1 LSSQL
6 IDIVTAISTGLMVSF
21 GLIIAIG
28 AQNAWVLNKS
38 LKGEHP
44 WVITTVCFMLDATLI
59 TIGVFSISTIQKLM
73 PPLIPAITLMGV
85 GLLMWLSAQAFYRAW
100 QGGGSLATEGGVDIG
115 SPWRSAGQALAI
127 SLLNPHVY
135 LDTVILIGSIGAQQ
149 IYPIWFIGGAGSASA
164 IWFYSLAAGARFL
177 RPKLSQPH
185 HWQILDCLT
194 GLCLLF
200 VALLLMQKL
209 PV

>member
-1 LSSQL
+1 MSAQL
-6 IDIVTAISTGLMVSF
+6 IEILTTISTGLMVSF
-21 GLIIAIG
+21 GLIVAIG

-73 PPLIPAITLMGV
+73 PPLIPAITLMGI
-85 GLLMWLSAQAFYRAW
+85 GLLVWLSAQAFYRAW
-100 QGGGSLATEGGVDIG
+100 QGGGSLAAEGGVDIG

-135 LDTVILIGSIGAQQ
+135 LDTVILIGSVGAQQ
-149 IYPIWFIGGAGSASA
+149 TYPGWFIVGAGSASA
-164 IWFYSLAAGARFL
+164 IWFYSLAMGAKFL
-177 RPKLSQPH
+177 RPKLSEPH
-185 HWQILDCLT
+185 HWQVLDTLT
-194 GLCLLF
+194 GLCLLL
-200 VALLLMQKL
+200 VAILLIQKF
-209 PV
+209 